1 MKGGKLMKKFIF
13 LLILPL
19 FLGSVF
25 SGCCHMKKAEPAP
38 VEEVAPPPP
47 PPPAPA
53 PAPEPMQEKG

>member
-1 MKGGKLMKKFIF
+1 MKKFIF

-38 VEEVAPPPP
+38 VEVVAPPPP